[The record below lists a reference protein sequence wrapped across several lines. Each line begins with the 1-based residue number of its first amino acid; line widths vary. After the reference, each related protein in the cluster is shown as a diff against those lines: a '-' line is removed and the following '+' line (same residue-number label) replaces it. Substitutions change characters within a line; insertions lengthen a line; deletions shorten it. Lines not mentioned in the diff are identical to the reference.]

1 MKAAI
6 YSRKSVFT
14 GKGESIGNQINLCK
28 DYGKKN
34 LGIEEFLVYEDE
46 GFSGGNTNRPKFK
59 QLIKDAKDKKFDV
72 LICYRLDRISRNV
85 ADFSSTLELLQENNI
100 SFVSIKE
107 QFDTSTPMGKAM
119 VYIAS
124 VFAQLERETIAERI
138 RDNMLELAKTG
149 RWLGGQTPLGFKSEK
164 ISYFDA
170 EMKERTMY
178 KLSPVE
184 EELDKVKL
192 IYMKYLE
199 LKSLRKV
206 TQYLLENNFKS
217 KLGGDFNIR
226 YVSDLL
232 QNPTYVKSSEAV
244 FNYLRESGIACAGTP
259 DGIHGIL
266 TYNKKKG
273 RKQYRNKTEWIAT
286 VAKHKGI
293 ISSDI
298 WLQIQSN
305 INRNKAKAPKLGRT
319 HNALLTGLLKCSK
332 CGSPMSVI
340 HGPKDKNGNKTYF
353 YGCSMKIASKGT
365 RCDNSNIRTS
375 EMESVVINKL
385 KYVTKNTG
393 LLIEELNTVK
403 NQLSSS
409 KEEANELTLLNSK
422 IKSNK
427 QAIESLVKQ
436 LSLNPNSTASKYII
450 EEIEKK
456 EEEIKQNESK
466 IESLK
471 EDKTEMDKLEL
482 DLDLITS
489 NLKNFY
495 HTIDN
500 VDIEKKKYLI
510 SVLVDKITWN
520 GSTGEVDIK
529 LWGNS
534 KKKNSIIFGKS

>member
-14 GKGESIGNQINLCK
+14 GKGESIENQINLCK

-34 LGIEEFLVYEDE
+34 LGIEDYLIYEDE

-59 QLIKDAKDKKFDV
+59 QLIKDAKNKKFDV

-107 QFDTSTPMGKAM
+107 QFDTSSPMGKAM

-124 VFAQLERETIAERI
+124 VFAQLERETIAERV

-178 KLSPVE
+178 KLSPVK

-192 IYMKYLE
+192 IYKKYLE

-206 TQYLLENNFKS
+206 TQYLLENNFKT
-217 KLGGDFNIR
+217 KLGANWHTSV
-226 YVSDLL
+226 VSDLL

-244 FNYLRESGIACAGTP
+244 FNYLRESGITCVGTP
-259 DGIHGIL
+259 DGVHGLL

-273 RKQYRNKTEWIAT
+273 TKKQRDKTDWIAT

-293 ISSDI
+293 IDSDI
-298 WLQIQSN
+298 WLQIQSKMN
-305 INRNKAKAPKLGRT
+305 CNKAKAPKLGRT
-319 HNALLTGLLKCSK
+319 HNALLTGLLRCEK

-353 YGCSMKIASKGT
+353 YGCSMKIYSKGT
-365 RCDNSNIRTS
+365 RCDNSNIRTT
-375 EMESVVINKL
+375 EMETVVINKL
-385 KYVTKNTG
+385 KSVTKNNG
-393 LLIEELNTVK
+393 LLLEELNAVK
-403 NQLSSS
+403 EQLAPS
-409 KEEANELTLLNSK
+409 KEETNELTLLNSK

-427 QAIESLVKQ
+427 QAIENLVKQ
-436 LSLNPNSTASKYII
+436 LSLNPSSTASKYII

-456 EEEIKQNESK
+456 EEEIKQTESK
-466 IESLK
+466 IKSLK
-471 EDKTEMDKLEL
+471 EDKMEMNKLEI
-482 DLDLITS
+482 DLDLIIS

-495 HTIDN
+495 DTIDN

-529 LWGNS
+529 LWGSS
-534 KKKNSIIFGKS
+534 KKK

>member
-14 GKGESIGNQINLCK
+14 GKGESIENQINLCK

-34 LGIEEFLVYEDE
+34 LGIENYLIYEDE
-46 GFSGGNTNRPKFK
+46 GFSGGNTNRPKF
-59 QLIKDAKDKKFDV
+59 QELIKDAKNKKFDV

-85 ADFSSTLELLQENNI
+85 ADFSSTLELLQGNNI

-149 RWLGGQTPLGFKSEK
+149 RWLGGQTPLGFNSEK
-164 ISYFDA
+164 ISYFDS
-170 EMKERTMY
+170 EMKERTIY

-184 EELDKVKL
+184 EELAKVKL
-192 IYMKYLE
+192 IYKKYLE

-206 TQYLLENNFKS
+206 THYLLENNFKG
-217 KLGGDFNIR
+217 KLGADFNAG

-232 QNPTYVKSSEAV
+232 QNPTYVKSSDDV
-244 FNYLRESGIACAGTP
+244 FNYLREDGITCVGTP

-273 RKQYRNKTEWIAT
+273 RKQYRDKTDWIAAI
-286 VAKHKGI
+286 AKHKGI
-293 ISSDI
+293 IDSKS
-298 WLQIQSN
+298 WLEIQN
-305 INRNKAKAPKLGRT
+305 TLKHNKTKAPKLGRT
-319 HNALLTGLLKCSK
+319 HNALLTGLLKCEK
-332 CGSPMSVI
+332 CGAPMSII

-353 YGCSMKIASKGT
+353 YGCSMKMASKGS
-365 RCDNSNIRTS
+365 RCDNSNVRTT
-375 EMESVVINKL
+375 EMERVVIDKL
-385 KYVTKNTG
+385 KSVTRNKG
-393 LLIEELNTVK
+393 LLIEELNAVK
-403 NQLSSS
+403 EQLAPS
-409 KEEANELTLLNSK
+409 KEGGNELSLLNSK

-436 LSLNPNSTASKYII
+436 LSLNPNSSASKYII

-456 EEEIKQNESK
+456 EEEIKQTKSK

-471 EDKTEMDKLEL
+471 EDTTEMDKVEI
-482 DLDLITS
+482 DLDLIIS

-495 HTIDN
+495 DTIDN

-520 GSTGEVDIK
+520 GSTGEIDIK
-529 LWGNS
+529 LWGSS
-534 KKKNSIIFGKS
+534 KKNRLIIGKS